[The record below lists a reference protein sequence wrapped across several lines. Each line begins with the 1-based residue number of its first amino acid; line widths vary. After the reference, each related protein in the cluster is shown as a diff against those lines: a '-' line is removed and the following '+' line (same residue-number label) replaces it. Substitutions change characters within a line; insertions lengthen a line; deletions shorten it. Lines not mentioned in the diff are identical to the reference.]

1 MIDESLNKDYT
12 HIQGPK
18 PPRRTSIS
26 SQASTEYEVAVNR
39 NPDYA
44 PTLPQG
50 RHIAEVPV
58 KVKETRIHRSPSTDI
73 SGNVRSETQG
83 TSVVYDVPSS
93 RIYDEITSGQQ
104 VRLHNMQAD
113 LEI

>member
-73 SGNVRSETQG
+73 SGNREAHG

-93 RIYDEITSGQQ
+93 RIYDEITS
-104 VRLHNMQAD
+104 NMQAD